1 MKRGFGLTVI
11 AVVVL
16 AVAATS
22 VWASGTKEGG
32 GQSGP
37 KTITYFTSKPPTD
50 NVVIAIQ
57 KVAEQYKAEGHD
69 VDLVV
74 ETAADRPAY
83 VQKLRTLVA
92 GNQMPEIFDLDADPY
107 AAQLGN
113 AGKLVDMQQYLKKIG
128 VYDTYIKNA
137 IEYQRLPDGRI
148 FSFPNQFVTEMTWYN
163 VDIFNKYNLKAPKT
177 FDEWLEVCRVLAS
190 NGVTPI
196 ALDGLDGWPI
206 TRYIAMVPFRLS
218 GNDYITALSTGKA
231 KMSDPIGM
239 AGVNFVAQIG
249 KYFQT
254 GFSSTDYTTAKNL
267 FLGGKAAMYEIGTWE
282 LTNFIAAN
290 LPAGLKVD
298 YFYMPTTANAVTK
311 PNEYWAFGG
320 IGIAAAKDKF
330 DAQTEAFVT
339 YLIKHYDAVYLKLQ
353 QYPPTK
359 FTISDPSAF
368 DPLFIRVQKD
378 QAQYGDL
385 ACKPWDVMLP
395 ADVNSTMADNLVALA
410 LGKVTPEDFAKV
422 IDQSLAQNLKK

>member
-16 AVAATS
+16 ALAATS
-22 VWASGTKEGG
+22 VWASGTKEG
-32 GQSGP
+32 SGP

-50 NVVIAIQ
+50 NVVVAMQ
-57 KVAEQYKAEGHD
+57 KVAQQYKAEGHA

-74 ETAADRPAY
+74 DTAADRPAY

-107 AAQLGN
+107 AAQLGS

-128 VYDTYIKNA
+128 AYDSYIKNA

-196 ALDGLDGWPI
+196 AIDGLDGWPI
-206 TRYIAMVPFRLS
+206 MRYIAMVPFRLS

-231 KMSDPIGM
+231 KMSDTVGM
-239 AGVNFVAQIG
+239 AGVNFVAQVG

-267 FLGGKAAMYEIGTWE
+267 FLGGKTAMYEIGTWE

-298 YFYMPTTANAVTK
+298 YFYMPTAANAVTK
-311 PNEYWAFGG
+311 SNEYWAFGG

-378 QAQYGDL
+378 QGQYGDL
-385 ACKPWDVMLP
+385 ACKPWDVLLP

-410 LGKVTPEDFAKV
+410 LGKVTPDDFAKV